1 MTSRKEPEMP
11 PEVAEIRDCGF
22 AIWASDRV
30 AESLRDNFDGQRI
43 PVRGIRHVRV
53 WGLQVDDERELPG
66 HERTMIPDEDL
77 ETSGSAGASSSR
89 LAMLTGAVQAM
100 MARLENIEKREL
112 QGESG
117 NKKEQR
123 GKSKESISS
132 GESFEV
138 IPEPK
143 TKA

>member
-77 ETSGSAGASSSR
+77 WEINLEAKDGSSYAFDSKLLRPA
-89 LAMLTGAVQAM
+89 
-100 MARLENIEKREL
+100 EKD
-112 QGESG
+112 
-117 NKKEQR
+117 
-123 GKSKESISS
+123 
-132 GESFEV
+132 
-138 IPEPK
+138 
-143 TKA
+143 